1 MGFPQEMGTQDDK
14 MKANFCFDTL
24 SKHAFKRIMIICAN
38 LRFKN
43 DKE

>member
-24 SKHAFKRIMIICAN
+24 SKQDTPLKG
-38 LRFKN
+38 L
-43 DKE
+43 